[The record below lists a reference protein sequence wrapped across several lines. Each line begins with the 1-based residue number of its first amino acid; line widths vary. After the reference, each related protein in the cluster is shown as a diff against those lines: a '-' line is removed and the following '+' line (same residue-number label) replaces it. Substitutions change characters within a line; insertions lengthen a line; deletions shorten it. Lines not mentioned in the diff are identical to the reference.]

1 MNGKAVAIIGI
12 VAVVAIVAGGTAKWK
27 HDHPKAIEA

>member
-1 MNGKAVAIIGI
+1 MNGKTVAIIGI
-12 VAVVAIVAGGTAKWK
+12 VAVVAIVGGAAKWK